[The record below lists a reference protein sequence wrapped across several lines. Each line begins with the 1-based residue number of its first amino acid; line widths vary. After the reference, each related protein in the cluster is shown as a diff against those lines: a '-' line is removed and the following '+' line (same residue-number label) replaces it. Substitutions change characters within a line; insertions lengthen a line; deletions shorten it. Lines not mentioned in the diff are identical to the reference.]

1 MLLELFSDDEFVN
14 YANEVAFCSGIQVC
28 CDEKSLNLLS
38 QIYFQLCENDSL
50 PQKICRD
57 CLDKVLSA
65 CELKRQCI
73 ETDRLL
79 RQHLKDD
86 PDDGVLLDH
95 FRKNVEGVRRLD
107 KPIDDFPNCKSESK
121 ANSDEVDSRH
131 RTRDLDEEARS
142 RAKDQDLKC
151 FICEKIFDKVCART
165 SHIKKDHDSELTC
178 RVCNSKKPSAVS
190 TEKCLRDHKLGFNYL
205 CQVSELHYFL
215 KDNLNLNH
223 FSIHRS
229 AQSHFVTITTCRST
243 KRLSMP
249 RLAMLNSSLAIAVD
263 SLPSIK

>member
-1 MLLELFSDDEFVN
+1 M
-14 YANEVAFCSGIQVC
+14 
-28 CDEKSLNLLS
+28 
-38 QIYFQLCENDSL
+38 
-50 PQKICRD
+50 
-57 CLDKVLSA
+57 LSA

-73 ETDRLL
+73 ETDQLL

-86 PDDGVLLDH
+86 PDDDESLDQ
-95 FRKNVEGVRRLD
+95 NIEGVRGHD
-107 KPIDDFPNCKSESK
+107 KPIDDIPMCKSEPK
-121 ANSDEVDSRH
+121 ANSDDVNSRH

-142 RAKDQDLKC
+142 RTKDQDLKC
-151 FICEKIFDKVCART
+151 FICEKIFDKVGART
-165 SHIKKDHDSELTC
+165 SHIKKDHASELMC

-215 KDNLNLNH
+215 IDNLNLNH

-229 AQSHFVTITTCRST
+229 AQSHSVTIITCRNT

-249 RLAMLNSSLAIAVD
+249 RHATLNSSLAIAVD